1 METSDPKVIK
11 RNLSKLEQITSNNK
25 LFMVT
30 KDYLNVS
37 WLIVAYKRFME
48 SSKTT
53 KSINDLL
60 KLQEDKIVEYAV
72 RQFYKKHFPQN

>member
-11 RNLSKLEQITSNNK
+11 RNLSKLEQITANNK
-25 LFMVT
+25 LFLVT
-30 KDYLNVS
+30 KDHLNVS

-53 KSINDLL
+53 KSINEFLE
-60 KLQEDKIVEYAV
+60 LQENKIVEYKV
-72 RQFYKKHFPQN
+72 RQFYKKFFPQN